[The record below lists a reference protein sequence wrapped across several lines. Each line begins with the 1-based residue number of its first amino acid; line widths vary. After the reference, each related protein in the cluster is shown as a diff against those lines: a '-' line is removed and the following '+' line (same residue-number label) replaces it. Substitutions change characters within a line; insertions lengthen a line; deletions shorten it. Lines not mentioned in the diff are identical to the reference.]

1 MHWSTILSSSVL
13 VLQSTAFN
21 MSPSFVLNR
30 GVELGKMTLL
40 STTRE
45 VGESG
50 GASHRASID
59 VVPSFKV
66 MDMVARANELDEM
79 GASICHLEVGQPVQA
94 APPQVLE
101 AAKNALVDDRLGY
114 TSALGISELRAS
126 IAESYG
132 RYPDVGGKGT
142 VDSSRVVVVT
152 GSSAG
157 FLLVFTAAFD
167 PGDVV
172 AIPTTCYP
180 CYRNILGALGVG
192 TANLPLNKEF
202 KITAKELIEEV
213 QRRRDAGMDRIK
225 GLILSSPGN
234 PTGACLNKEEIYE
247 LCEVCERE
255 GIRFISDEIYHG
267 IVYGSLK
274 DNEATALGCESGR
287 RSAIVINSFSKYQC
301 MTGWRLGWVVLP
313 SGDPGLAD
321 AINRLA
327 QNVYINA
334 PTLSQRA
341 ALALFDDD
349 EVTKELDARVEEYGK
364 SREVVLNTLKELG
377 LDGPGRVAPAEGAF
391 YVYVDLGEEARGDAP
406 GLCMRLLEESGVAIT
421 PGNDFEDKEGGLGNQ
436 RVRFSY
442 AGGIEVVE
450 EGMRRFKEFWPKW
463 VEGRG

>member
-1 MHWSTILSSSVL
+1 MA
-13 VLQSTAFN
+13 TAALH
-21 MSPSFVLNR
+21 PSFAPHPP
-30 GVELGKMTLL
+30 T
-40 STTRE
+40 
-45 VGESG
+45 
-50 GASHRASID
+50 H
-59 VVPSFKV
+59 
-66 MDMVARANELDEM
+66 
-79 GASICHLEVGQPVQA
+79 QP
-94 APPQVLE
+94 
-101 AAKNALVDDRLGY
+101 
-114 TSALGISELRAS
+114 T
-126 IAESYG
+126 
-132 RYPDVGGKGT
+132 
-142 VDSSRVVVVT
+142 
-152 GSSAG
+152 
-157 FLLVFTAAFD
+157 
-167 PGDVV
+167 
-172 AIPTTCYP
+172 
-180 CYRNILGALGVG
+180 
-192 TANLPLNKEF
+192 
-202 KITAKELIEEV
+202 
-213 QRRRDAGMDRIK
+213 
-225 GLILSSPGN
+225 
-234 PTGACLNKEEIYE
+234 
-247 LCEVCERE
+247 
-255 GIRFISDEIYHG
+255 RFISDEIYHG

-463 VEGRG
+463 VEGRE

>member
-1 MHWSTILSSSVL
+1 SNVNLVEISLSARRSGGGGEVSSSARTSV
-13 VLQSTAFN
+13 
-21 MSPSFVLNR
+21 
-30 GVELGKMTLL
+30 
-40 STTRE
+40 
-45 VGESG
+45 
-50 GASHRASID
+50 D

-66 MDMVARANELDEM
+66 MDMVARANELDEK
-79 GASICHLEVGQPVQA
+79 GESICHLEVGQPVQA

-101 AAKNALVDDRLGY
+101 AAKNALVEDRLGY
-114 TSALGISELRAS
+114 TSALGISELRKFD
-126 IAESYG
+126 
-132 RYPDVGGKGT
+132 P
-142 VDSSRVVVVT
+142 SRIVVVT

-192 TANLPLNKEF
+192 TANLPLNEEF
-202 KITAKELIEEV
+202 KITAKELMEEV
-213 QRRRDAGMDRIK
+213 ERRREEGEERIK

-274 DNEATALGCESGR
+274 NNEATALGCESGR

-301 MTGWRLGWVVLP
+301 MTGWRLGWCVLP
-313 SGDPGLAD
+313 AGDPGLAD

-334 PTLSQRA
+334 PSLSQRA
-341 ALALFDDD
+341 ALALFDDE

-364 SREVVLNTLKELG
+364 SREVVLRTLQELG
-377 LDGPGRVAPAEGAF
+377 LDGKGRVAPAEGAF
-391 YVYVDLGEEARGDAP
+391 YVYVDLGEDARGDAP
-406 GLCMRLLEESGVAIT
+406 
-421 PGNDFEDKEGGLGNQ
+421 
-436 RVRFSY
+436 
-442 AGGIEVVE
+442 
-450 EGMRRFKEFWPKW
+450 
-463 VEGRG
+463 